1 MQECKA
7 YDIFCWLGWLI
18 DEIKLVFVGIYT
30 SILDSITGL
39 LTAIPSP
46 DFLLTPVPAMPASVL
61 FFADLFMIPYG
72 LSAMVSAYL
81 LRFLVRRLP
90 IIG

>member
-7 YDIFCWLGWLI
+7 YDIFCWIGWLI
-18 DEIKLVFVGIYT
+18 DEIKLVFIGIYT

-39 LTAIPSP
+39 FTVIPSP
-46 DFLLTPVPAMPASVL
+46 GFLLAPVPAMPSGVL
-61 FFADLFMIPYG
+61 YFADLFMIPYG

-81 LRFLVRRLP
+81 LRFLIRRLP

>member
-1 MQECKA
+1 MEECKVF
-7 YDIFCWLGWLI
+7 DIFCWLNWLVV
-18 DEIKLVFVGIYT
+18 EIKLVFVGIYS

-39 LTAIPSP
+39 LTSIPSP
-46 DFLLTPVPAMPASVL
+46 SFLLTPVPPMPASVI
-61 FFADLFMIPYG
+61 FYSDLFMIPYG

-81 LRFLVRRLP
+81 LRFIIRRLP